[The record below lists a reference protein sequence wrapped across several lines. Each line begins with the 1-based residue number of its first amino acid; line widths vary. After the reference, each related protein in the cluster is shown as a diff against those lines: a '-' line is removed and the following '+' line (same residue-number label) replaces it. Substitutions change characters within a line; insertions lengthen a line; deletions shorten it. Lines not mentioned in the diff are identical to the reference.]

1 MNALG
6 QPATKINGCG
16 VGQRGTIPVETGIFL
31 TYKQAGNYRNLVP
44 SLKCVNFY
52 LDSPYKI

>member
-6 QPATKINGCG
+6 QPTTKMNGYG

-31 TYKQAGNYRNLVP
+31 TPKQAGNYRNLVP
-44 SLKCVNFY
+44 SLT
-52 LDSPYKI
+52 L